1 MKKVIVTLLSLT
13 ALGIGA
19 AVPLQAQAESIQLG
33 YPGLSI
39 NLGHKV
45 QRQFN
50 VYYRYDRFDEW
61 QLAGSYQ
68 DYDDADYV
76 ARRFERRG
84 YVSRIEPNFEPRFD
98 RHW

>member
-13 ALGIGA
+13 ALGIGVV
-19 AVPLQAQAESIQLG
+19 VPLQANAESIHLG

-39 NLGHKV
+39 NLGSRV

-61 QLAGSYQ
+61 QFAGSYR
-68 DYDDADYV
+68 DYDDADYI
-76 ARRFERRG
+76 ARKFERRG
-84 YVSRIEPNFEPRFD
+84 YVARIEPRFD
-98 RHW
+98 RRW